1 MATRIQNKRSS
12 ILGKRPADQ
21 YLEPGELA
29 LNTNSADPGL
39 FFETNTGEV
48 AKVGPTFIGPNPPPT
63 QIGYGPGES
72 WYDTGNGTYNVYIP
86 AAKKW
91 VAVQAPLFGSST
103 TTIFVGTEY
112 PDASDDLSNDG
123 IARPFATLNRAV
135 IEVARRSIL
144 SGREDDAFNGRFVI
158 MLLPGRNTV
167 CNEPG
172 VTLSD
177 FEEKIVGF
185 TEDQA
190 IPQNLL
196 RLFNSTQ
203 GGLLI
208 PRGTSIIGL
217 DLRKT
222 IITPTYYP
230 QWTRDLFETEPE
242 LIPAR
247 TSVLKWTGNSYLTS
261 MTFNQKVGDVSVVN
275 IAGDPGDPALLTSL
289 RPHGFQTLV
298 SSSASLE
305 EIVQADS
312 VKLTYPGGV
321 SRLYNN
327 LPTVSEDYFY
337 AEPITPTTF
346 HLRKVVSG
354 ALVTREE
361 LPQAPVPGSSPANY
375 LTLTYTLT
383 THHRLSAL
391 SFATAVEL
399 NEMYAKVQRAFSLL
413 TFAGTVNNA
422 EVQAG
427 ETNIV
432 ALTPQPPTV
441 EVNTISNASPYIFNC
456 SLRTEY
462 GMCGVEVDGAKVN
475 GFRSALLCNFTS
487 VALQNDPDV
496 YEVYDDLTS
505 TVTGNTVTPSNAWI
519 SLKAACAKY
528 NNVNVSVITPR
539 EAMDFLTSGIVDVD
553 DVRFFIRPAY
563 DIEGEDGM
571 SSGLISNLSDTRHYA
586 LKALNSAY
594 AQTVAS
600 FAIGVAV
607 NYWAMSGAQI
617 SVTNANSNFGGIA
630 LRAEGFAGIGTQGGA
645 EQPDKGFI
653 VKGVRRPAV
662 ITQQMVND
670 TSNIK
675 RFFLNARVVSATD
688 TSITFDQQVDPG
700 VILPYTFRPSS
711 YLWVEDTTTGAV
723 YKAQLANTA
732 SGPLS
737 PNGFTLSVV
746 NSTNEIAVALNSS
759 GVLISN
765 LSLPFI
771 RRFIDPRAV
780 VDRQYGLWVGTT
792 TSDEIKRAPEF
803 GSLLRFGTGGDTL
816 KPGVQLD
823 PGSAGGWNHL
833 FQVVD
838 TRTKKE
844 GNNPNG
850 IEPLI
855 VPTVSANDYY
865 VILAQADGFGPWVT
879 SGNNGFGAVVDIN
892 HPRGYYA
899 TYNQRLF
906 YAQENDLA
914 PAALKPLPTT
924 SSVSPWTKAK
934 NFEYCQP
941 IAETWLHAEG
951 YDSADDPL
959 EASYPAGATYSRG
972 IQYDKGNLPFNNVID
987 LDDGTATL
995 GLMSGGV
1002 VSPALYDPW
1011 WQPTKAA
1018 MTRLL
1023 ALLGFSYSN
1032 IDTMLTPQL
1041 WTSRNLDVVQMPAV
1055 GTTGYAYQS
1064 GQWPV
1069 EFNRP
1074 STVRCGNHTWEWCG
1088 YIDYSKGL
1096 PQYQKSQLSLRE
1108 RFDFIGTDVWGGIL
1122 YATGSNERGEFIVTN
1137 KTVAGG
1143 TGATLIQANS
1153 PYEVYAPQDILG

>member
-29 LNTNSADPGL
+29 LNTNTADPGL

-48 AKVGPTFIGPNPPPT
+48 AKVGPTFIGPNPPLT

-91 VAVQAPLFGSST
+91 VPVQAPLFGSST
-103 TTIFVGTEY
+103 TTIFVGTEF

-135 IEVARRSIL
+135 VEVARRSIL

-167 CNEPG
+167 YNEPG

-177 FEEKIVGF
+177 FEEQVVGF

-190 IPQNLL
+190 ITQSTL
-196 RLFNSTQ
+196 RLFNSTK

-208 PRGTSIIGL
+208 PRGTSIVGL

-222 IITPTYYP
+222 IVTPTYYP
-230 QWTRDLFETEPE
+230 QWTRDSFETEPT
-242 LIPAR
+242 LIGER

-261 MTFNQKVGDVSVVN
+261 LTFNQKVSDVSVVN
-275 IAGDPGDPALLTSL
+275 IEGDPGDPALITSL
-289 RPHGFQTLV
+289 RPHGFRTLV
-298 SSSASLE
+298 SSSASPE
-305 EIVQADS
+305 EIVAGDT
-312 VKLTYPGGV
+312 VRLTYPDGV
-321 SRLYNN
+321 SRLYDN
-327 LPTVSEDYFY
+327 LPTVSEDYFWVD
-337 AEPITPTTF
+337 PITPTTF
-346 HLRKVVSG
+346 RLRKYASG
-354 ALVTREE
+354 VLVTREE

-422 EVQAG
+422 EVQTG
-427 ETNIV
+427 ETTIV
-432 ALTPQPPTV
+432 SLTPQPPTV
-441 EVNTISNASPYIFNC
+441 DVNTIANASPYIFNC
-456 SLRTEY
+456 SLRSEY

-519 SLKAACAKY
+519 SLKSACAKY
-528 NNVNVSVITPR
+528 YNVDVSVVTPR

-563 DIEGEDGM
+563 DIQGEEGK
-571 SSGLISNLSDTRHYA
+571 SSGLISDLSDTRHYA

-600 FAIGVAV
+600 FAIGVAI

-630 LRAEGFAGIGTQGGA
+630 LRAEGFAGIGTRGGA

-653 VKGVRRPAV
+653 VKGVRRPAA
-662 ITQQMVND
+662 ITQQMVSD
-670 TSNIK
+670 SSNIK
-675 RFFLNARVVSATD
+675 RFFLNARITSTTATTIVFDSGVD
-688 TSITFDQQVDPG
+688 TS
-700 VILPYTFRPSS
+700 VILPYTLRAGS
-711 YLWVEDTTTGAV
+711 YIWVEDTTSGTA
-723 YKAQLANTA
+723 YKAQIATT
-732 SGPLS
+732 GTILS
-737 PNGFTLSVV
+737 SNGLTLYIV
-746 NSTNEIAVALNSS
+746 NGTNEIHTSS
-759 GVLISN
+759 PTLAN

-771 RRFIDPRAV
+771 RRFIDPRAI

-816 KPGVQLD
+816 KPGIQLD
-823 PGSAGGWNHL
+823 PGSTGGWNHL

-844 GNNPNG
+844 GDNPNG

-865 VILAQADGFGPWVT
+865 VVVAQADGFGPWVT
-879 SGNNGFGAVVDIN
+879 SGNNGFAASQDIN

-941 IAETWLHAEG
+941 ITETWLHAEG

-959 EASYPAGATYSRG
+959 EASYSAGATYSRG
-972 IQYDKGNLPFNNVID
+972 IQYDKGNLSFNNVVD
-987 LDDGTATL
+987 LDDGTANL
-995 GLMSGGV
+995 GLVSGGV
-1002 VSPALYDPW
+1002 VTPTLYDPW
-1011 WQPTKAA
+1011 WHPTKAA

-1023 ALLGFSYSN
+1023 ALLGFEYTDIN
-1032 IDTMLTPQL
+1032 TMLAPQL
-1041 WTSRNLDVVQMPAV
+1041 WTSRNLAVADMPDV

-1074 STVRCGNHTWEWCG
+1074 STIRCGNHTWEWCG

-1096 PQYQKSQLSLRE
+1096 SQYQKSQLSLRE
-1108 RFDFIGTDVWGGIL
+1108 RFDFIGTEVWGGII

-1143 TGATLIQANS
+1143 TGATLLQAAS
-1153 PYEVYAPQDILG
+1153 PFDTYAPQDILG

>member
-29 LNTNSADPGL
+29 LNTNAADPGL

-48 AKVGPTFIGPNPPPT
+48 AKVGPTFIGPNPPLT

-91 VAVQAPLFGSST
+91 VAVQSPLFGSST
-103 TTIFVGTEY
+103 TTIFVGTEF

-167 CNEPG
+167 YNEPG

-177 FEEKIVGF
+177 FEEEVVGF

-190 IPQNLL
+190 ITQSTL

-203 GGLLI
+203 GGLLL
-208 PRGTSIIGL
+208 PRGTSVVGL

-222 IITPTYYP
+222 VVAPTYYP
-230 QWTRDLFETEPE
+230 QWTRDSFETEPT
-242 LIPAR
+242 LISDR

-261 MTFNQKVGDVSVVN
+261 LTFNQKVSDISVVN
-275 IAGDPGDPALLTSL
+275 ITGDPGDPALLTSL
-289 RPHGFQTLV
+289 RPHGFRTLV
-298 SSSASLE
+298 SSSASPDEILE
-305 EIVQADS
+305 ADS
-312 VKLTYPGGV
+312 VRLTYPAGV
-321 SRLYNN
+321 SRLYDNV
-327 LPTVSEDYFY
+327 PTLTEDDFY
-337 AEPITPTTF
+337 AEPITPFTF
-346 HLRKVVSG
+346 RLRKVVSG

-361 LPQAPVPGSSPANY
+361 LPQAPVPGSTPANY

-399 NEMYAKVQRAFSLL
+399 NEMYAKVQRAFSFL

-427 ETNIV
+427 ETTIV
-432 ALTPQPPTV
+432 AQTPQPPNV
-441 EVNTISNASPYIFNC
+441 SVNTISNASPYIFNC
-456 SLRTEY
+456 SLRSEY

-475 GFRSALLCNFTS
+475 GFRSALMCNFTS
-487 VALQNDPDV
+487 VSLQNDPDV
-496 YEVYDDLTS
+496 YEVYE
-505 TVTGNTVTPSNAWI
+505 GQGENPSFSWI
-519 SLKAACAKY
+519 SLKQAYANYAE
-528 NNVNVSVITPR
+528 VDVSTVTPAQ
-539 EAMDFLTSGIVDVD
+539 AMEYLTSGNVNVD
-553 DVRFFIRPAY
+553 DVRFFIRPAN
-563 DIEGEDGM
+563 DIQGNDSK
-571 SSGLISNLSDTRHYA
+571 SSGLISDLSDTRHYA

-607 NYWAMSGAQI
+607 NYWAMGGSQI

-630 LRAEGFAGIGTQGGA
+630 LRAEGFAGIGTRGGA

-653 VKGVRRPAV
+653 IKGIRRPSV
-662 ITQQMVND
+662 ITAPMVSDAN
-670 TSNIK
+670 NIK
-675 RFFLNARVVSATD
+675 RFFLNSRIVSATD
-688 TSITFDQQVDPG
+688 TSIVFDQRVDPS
-700 VILPYTFRPSS
+700 VILPYTLRPSS
-711 YLWVEDTTTGAV
+711 YIWVEDVTTGAV
-723 YKAQLANTA
+723 YKAQIANTTG
-732 SGPLS
+732 SPLS
-737 PNGFTLSVV
+737 SDGLTLSIA

-759 GVLISN
+759 GVSISN
-765 LSLPFI
+765 LCVPYV
-771 RRFIDPRAV
+771 RRFIDPRSI
-780 VDRQYGLWVGTT
+780 VDRQYGLWVSVSGN
-792 TSDEIKRAPEF
+792 DHRAPEF
-803 GSLLRFGTGGDTL
+803 GSILRFSGEAATNL
-816 KPGVQLD
+816 YRPGVQLD
-823 PGSAGGWNHL
+823 PGLNGGWNHL

-844 GNNPNG
+844 GDNPNG

-865 VILAQADGFGPWVT
+865 IVFSEADGFDPWVT
-879 SGNNGFGAVVDIN
+879 SGSNGFATGQDID
-892 HPRGYYA
+892 HARGYYS
-899 TYNQRLF
+899 TYKQRIF

-914 PAALKPLPTT
+914 AAALKPLPTST
-924 SSVSPWTKAK
+924 QDSPWTRAK

-941 IAETWLHAEG
+941 VTEAWMHAAG
-951 YDSADDPL
+951 YTSADDPL
-959 EASYPAGATYSRG
+959 ESSYESGATYPRG
-972 IQYDKGNLPFNNVID
+972 VQYDKGNISFNNVID

-995 GLMSGGV
+995 GLVSGSTV
-1002 VSPALYDPW
+1002 DVAQYDPW
-1011 WQPTKAA
+1011 WHPTKAA
-1018 MTRLL
+1018 MTRFLS
-1023 ALLGFSYSN
+1023 LLGFEYSDIN
-1032 IDTMLTPQL
+1032 TMLVPQL
-1041 WTSRNLDVVQMPAV
+1041 WTSRNLLVEQMPAV
-1055 GTTGYAYQS
+1055 GTTGYAYS
-1064 GQWPV
+1064 TGQWPV

-1074 STVRCGNHTWEWCG
+1074 STIRCGNHTWEWCG

-1096 PQYQKSQLSLRE
+1096 SQYQKSQLSLRQ
-1108 RFDFIGTDVWGGIL
+1108 RFDFIGTEVWGGVI

-1143 TGATLIQANS
+1143 TGSTLLQATA
-1153 PYEVYAPQDILG
+1153 PYDLYAPQDILG